1 MKTKFSILLIIFISI
16 SAVILITKPAS
27 AAWSGISSYC
37 TGTRINADNQEVPDG
52 SCTLCD
58 GIKMLNGILNFIAFD
73 LALPL
78 GMLSILIAGVM
89 YMFAGANPSLDGKAK
104 NLLKTTAYGIA
115 LIFGAW
121 LIINTIL
128 TFSGISGIQGVWNP
142 SKWFIITCS

>member
-1 MKTKFSILLIIFISI
+1 MKTKFSIFLITIISI
-16 SAVILITKPAS
+16 STVTLAKPVLAS
-27 AAWSGISSYC
+27 WEGISSYC
-37 TGTRINADNQEVPDG
+37 TGTRLNADNQEVPDG

-89 YMFAGANPSLDGKAK
+89 YMFAGANPSWDGKAK

-142 SKWFIITCS
+142 SKWFVITCS